1 MHSPIITPIR
11 DIETADLL
19 PHTNVLPEPVELLP
33 MKRPNTE
40 DFLTFLC
47 FRGTPILPSNL
58 QFFNTA
64 SIVTDGQV
72 HEIKGDSPKN
82 GPIDIAKCAAGS
94 SDKPF
99 IAFGV
104 RKRADPIVI
113 SKQMERKRRHAL
125 ALQVISVVLPFC
137 IIMYYC

>member
-1 MHSPIITPIR
+1 M
-11 DIETADLL
+11 ETADLL
-19 PHTNVLPEPVELLP
+19 PRTSILPEPVELLP

-64 SIVTDGQV
+64 SIVADGQV

-82 GPIDIAKCAAGS
+82 GPIDITKCAGSS

-113 SKQMERKRRHAL
+113 SRQMDRKRRHAL
-125 ALQVISVVLPFC
+125 AIQVKDINLMLLKQNLRNCLSIYFMFY
-137 IIMYYC
+137 IF